1 MSFGRPSCPPTIGP
15 SRPGPQSR
23 LETVQTWWGLAPFS
37 LHPEIARW
45 AGMCPRHVVA
55 LALVGW
61 YLMVPP
67 SALPPGVAYKEP
79 LSKWQIVRGFDTA
92 DDCRDFLGTF
102 SEDSQQ
108 KQALNML

>member
-1 MSFGRPSCPPTIGP
+1 
-15 SRPGPQSR
+15 
-23 LETVQTWWGLAPFS
+23 
-37 LHPEIARW
+37 
-45 AGMCPRHVVA
+45 MCPRHVVA

-67 SALPPGVAYKEP
+67 STLPPGVAYKEP

-108 KQALNML
+108 KQALNMLEPAYRDYMFAKGRRLRRSAPEGEIAPRGAKAGGIVSGG